1 MPHAVT
7 RCDQCGQY
15 DDHPKV
21 HAYEGGTWHHDCL
34 PADRRAD
41 LIAASPLIAQVIEAC
56 EGGLH
61 GQDLRDHIVSL
72 HQEG

>member
-1 MPHAVT
+1 MALHVS

-34 PADRRAD
+34 PADRRAE
-41 LIAASPLIAQVIEAC
+41 LVASSEQAKAIVEAC
-56 EGGLH
+56 EGGKRGAKL
-61 GQDLRDHIVSL
+61 LAHIQQI
-72 HQEG
+72 HREG